1 MEKLDLESKWHNLT
15 LFENKSGYKALRISS
30 NCLPDLFLAC
40 DLEGYRCLLL
50 YLPKNEEFKL
60 NESDKSKLV
69 LSYLPSKSIVFI
81 KLKDFDFIDLFNELI
96 ISIYSK
102 IKSIPKSEDASKEF
116 INTFYKWFAFFE
128 NTRLSKLSETE
139 IQGLFGELFI
149 LNQYLGDANP
159 QVINDLLSSWKG
171 LYDAANDFELDSKNV
186 EVKTRNES
194 KSFVKISSEFQL
206 ESESN
211 RGLELIVVTIKLDL
225 INGKSIYDLLLLIV
239 AQVRRNFGDLSILY
253 HAFNQK
259 HLSIESL
266 KEYNNHRFFVQKTEL
281 FDATKEGFPKLCRSN
296 INDEIFDLKYNLRIT
311 KIAPFLIEEIK
322 F

>member
-1 MEKLDLESKWHNLT
+1 
-15 LFENKSGYKALRISS
+15 
-30 NCLPDLFLAC
+30 
-40 DLEGYRCLLL
+40 
-50 YLPKNEEFKL
+50 
-60 NESDKSKLV
+60 
-69 LSYLPSKSIVFI
+69 IVFI

-266 KEYNNHRFFVQKTEL
+266 KEYNNHRFFCSKNRT